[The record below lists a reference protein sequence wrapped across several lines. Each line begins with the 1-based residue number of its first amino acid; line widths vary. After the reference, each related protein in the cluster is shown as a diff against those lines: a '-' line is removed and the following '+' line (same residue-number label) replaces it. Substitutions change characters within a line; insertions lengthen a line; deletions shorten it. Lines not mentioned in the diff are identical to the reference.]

1 MEFNSKRRGF
11 FKGKLTPF
19 YRAVK
24 GVPTRQYS
32 SKVKPNQG
40 SSTSASISFRVHQD
54 YMISQP
60 KQISYIVP
68 GDKNREKFSQIDN
81 FFGVTGD
88 ESVDI
93 KAATYIS
100 SVQEPQGLVEGT
112 LRCLSIKVRMMNGG
126 MGGGIGKRKIGIS
139 LRFRHPRLLGANRD
153 MRSFGPYGRVTSV
166 FQHQGEM

>member
-68 GDKNREKFSQIDN
+68 GDKNRENLSQIDN

-100 SVQEPQGLVEGT
+100 SVQERPCRGDTAVFEYQGYDDEWRNGQRNRKKENWNFVKILPSEIVGSKPQCLKLWP
-112 LRCLSIKVRMMNGG
+112 LRKG
-126 MGGGIGKRKIGIS
+126 
-139 LRFRHPRLLGANRD
+139 H
-153 MRSFGPYGRVTSV
+153 FGVSASR
-166 FQHQGEM
+166 

>member
-40 SSTSASISFRVHQD
+40 SSTSASISFRVQQD

-68 GDKNREKFSQIDN
+68 GDKNRENLSQIDN

-100 SVQEPQGLVEGT
+100 SGLVEGT
-112 LRCLSIKVRMMNGG
+112 LRCSSIKVRMMNGG

-139 LRFRHPRLLGANRD
+139 LRFRHPRLLGANRNVQ
-153 MRSFGPYGRVTSV
+153 SFGPYRRVTSV
-166 FQHQGEM
+166 FQHQ